1 MDRDTL
7 SPKSNMKFVILASM
21 VGAARG
27 FMAPVPT
34 VVRST
39 SLAAEPFTSATEKY
53 KSDFPE
59 FSSYGWGV
67 STKAER
73 WNGRHAMFG
82 WVFIIATGYAQS
94 HGLIP
99 EADKLLDIKQWGTLA
114 QITPRV
120 STISTERA
128 VVLIANVHALM
139 VSLCAAFC
147 PLDYQDK
154 LLLEPGE
161 EDEEPAGL
169 IPVFETGLTASA
181 EMYNGRLAMLGI
193 VVVSAYS
200 LIYQVPFLDVV
211 NGMLGGLLLK

>member
-1 MDRDTL
+1 MALGVISSAHAFMLPAVASPRVSAL
-7 SPKSNMKFVILASM
+7 S
-21 VGAARG
+21 
-27 FMAPVPT
+27 
-34 VVRST
+34 
-39 SLAAEPFTSATEKY
+39 AEPFSSATEKY
-53 KSDFPE
+53 KTEFPE

-99 EADKLLDIKQWGTLA
+99 DGDKLLDIKQWGTLA
-114 QITPRV
+114 EITPRV
-120 STISTERA
+120 STITNERA
-128 VVLIANVHALM
+128 VILVANIHALM

-161 EDEEPAGL
+161 VDEEPAGMF
-169 IPVFETGLTASA
+169 PVFEAGLTPSA
-181 EMYNGRLAMLGI
+181 EMYNGRMAMLGI
-193 VVVSAYS
+193 VVTSAYS
-200 LIYQVPFLDVV
+200 LIYQVPFLKVV
-211 NGMLGGLLLK
+211 DQMLGGMLL